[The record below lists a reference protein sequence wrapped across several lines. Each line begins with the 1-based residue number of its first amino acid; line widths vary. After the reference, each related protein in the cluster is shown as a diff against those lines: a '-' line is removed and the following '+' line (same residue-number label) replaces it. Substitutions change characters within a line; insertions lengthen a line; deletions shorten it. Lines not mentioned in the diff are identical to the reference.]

1 MDNIKK
7 KSDAINLIRQKAEEV
22 IQSKTSKFNS
32 KLSESEILK
41 LIHELEVHQIE
52 LEMQNEELII
62 AKEKAEKASEKYA
75 ELYVFAPFGYYT
87 LSNTGEIVELNL
99 AASQI
104 LDRERS
110 FLLNH
115 QFGEFV
121 TDDTRPIFNEF
132 LENIFN
138 SYNRFTC
145 DIAISTN
152 LNSPKHL
159 HLSGIITENRKQCLL
174 TVVDIS
180 QRKQMEMELSN
191 AKVQAEDANKAKS
204 DFLANMSHEIRTPLN
219 GIIGFTHLLMNTKL
233 DENQFEYMDAI
244 NESATI
250 LQGIINDVLD
260 LSKIESRNLELHI
273 EKIDLIALA
282 HNVIHLFKPQ
292 AFQKRI
298 DLILN
303 IDKNVPHYI
312 FADAIRLKQ
321 ILVNLIGNALKFTST
336 GKIEF
341 NIDQIN
347 TSVENDITIQ
357 FSVKDTGIGI
367 VQQNQEKIFHPF
379 VQEDNSTSRKF
390 GGTGLGLAITNQLL
404 ALMNS
409 NLQLISET
417 GKGSNFF
424 FNLDV
429 KKLDIKTNSQ
439 KTIDNFSENKIIPIK
454 TDAAISILVAKD
466 NKINMLLSKILLKK
480 ILPNCTIFQA
490 SDGNQA
496 VDIVKKEH
504 VDLILMDVQMPIKN
518 GYESTIEIRKIKK
531 INNPPIIALTAGILL
546 GEKEK
551 CIEVGMDD
559 FISKPIIESEFEQ
572 KVFQWITK

>member
-110 FLLNH
+110 FLLNR
-115 QFGEFV
+115 QFGIFV
-121 TDDTRPIFNEF
+121 SEDTRPIFNEF
-132 LENIFN
+132 IENIFN

-152 LNSPKHL
+152 LISPKHL

-219 GIIGFTHLLMNTKL
+219 GIIGFTHLLMDTKL

-260 LSKIESRNLELHI
+260 LSKIESRNLELNI
-273 EKIDLIALA
+273 EKIDLITLA
-282 HNVIHLFKPQ
+282 HHVIHLFKHQ

-347 TSVENDITIQ
+347 ASGENDITLQ

-379 VQEDNSTSRKF
+379 VQEDNSTCRKF

-429 KKLDIKTNSQ
+429 KKLDIKSNSQ

-454 TDAAISILVAKD
+454 TDAAISILVAED
-466 NKINMLLSKILLKK
+466 NKINMLLSKILIKK
-480 ILPNCTIFQA
+480 MLPNCTIFQA

>member
-7 KSDAINLIRQKAEEV
+7 NSDAINLIRQKAEEV

-75 ELYVFAPFGYYT
+75 ELYVFAPFGYFT

-110 FLLNH
+110 FLLNR
-115 QFGEFV
+115 QFGIFV
-121 TDDTRPIFNEF
+121 SEDTRPIFNEF

-219 GIIGFTHLLMNTKL
+219 GIIGFTHLLMDTKL
-233 DENQFEYMDAI
+233 DENQFEYMNAI

-282 HNVIHLFKPQ
+282 HHVIHLFKHQ

-341 NIDQIN
+341 NINQIN
-347 TSVENDITIQ
+347 ASEKNDITLQ

-379 VQEDNSTSRKF
+379 VQEDNSTCRKF

-409 NLQLISET
+409 NLQLISEF

-429 KKLDIKTNSQ
+429 KKLDIKSNSQ
-439 KTIDNFSENKIIPIK
+439 KTIDKFSENKINAIK
-454 TDAAISILVAKD
+454 RDKAISILVVED

-480 ILPNCTIFQA
+480 MLPNCTIFQA

-496 VDIVKKEH
+496 VDIVKKEPL
-504 VDLILMDVQMPIKN
+504 DLILMDVQMPIKN

-531 INNPPIIALTAGILL
+531 INNLPIIALTAGILL

-551 CIEVGMDD
+551 CIEAGMDD

>member
-7 KSDAINLIRQKAEEV
+7 NSDAINLIRQKAEEV

-87 LSNTGEIVELNL
+87 LSNTGEILELNL

-110 FLLNH
+110 FLLNR
-115 QFGEFV
+115 QFGIFV
-121 TDDTRPIFNEF
+121 SEDTRPIFNEF

-219 GIIGFTHLLMNTKL
+219 GIIGFTHLLMDTKL
-233 DENQFEYMDAI
+233 DENQFEYMNAI

-273 EKIDLIALA
+273 EKIDLIALV
-282 HNVIHLFKPQ
+282 HHVNHLFKHQ

-303 IDKNVPHYI
+303 IDKNVPHYV

-321 ILVNLIGNALKFTST
+321 ILVNLIGNALKFTAT
-336 GKIEF
+336 GRIEF
-341 NIDQIN
+341 NINQIN
-347 TSVENDITIQ
+347 ASEKNDITLQ

-379 VQEDNSTSRKF
+379 VQEDNSTCRKF

-409 NLQLISET
+409 NLQLISEF

-429 KKLDIKTNSQ
+429 KKLDIKSNSQ
-439 KTIDNFSENKIIPIK
+439 KTIDKFSENKINAIK
-454 TDAAISILVAKD
+454 RDKAISILVVED

-480 ILPNCTIFQA
+480 MLPNCTIFQA

-496 VDIVKKEH
+496 VDIVKKEPL
-504 VDLILMDVQMPIKN
+504 DLILMDVQMPIKN

-531 INNPPIIALTAGILL
+531 INNLPIIALTAGILL

-551 CIEVGMDD
+551 CIEAGMDD

>member
-7 KSDAINLIRQKAEEV
+7 NSDAINLIRQKAEEV

-87 LSNTGEIVELNL
+87 LSNTGQILELNL

-110 FLLNH
+110 FLLNR
-115 QFGEFV
+115 QFGIFV
-121 TDDTRPIFNEF
+121 SEDTRPIFNEF

-219 GIIGFTHLLMNTKL
+219 GIIGFTHLLMDTKL

-260 LSKIESRNLELHI
+260 LSKIESRNLELNI
-273 EKIDLIALA
+273 EKIDLITLA
-282 HNVIHLFKPQ
+282 HHVIHLFKHQ

-321 ILVNLIGNALKFTST
+321 ILVNLIGNALKFTSA

-341 NIDQIN
+341 NIHQIN
-347 TSVENDITIQ
+347 ASGENDITLQ

-379 VQEDNSTSRKF
+379 VQEDNSTCRKF

-409 NLQLISET
+409 NLQLISEF

-429 KKLDIKTNSQ
+429 KKLDIKSNSQ
-439 KTIDNFSENKIIPIK
+439 NTIDNFSENKISVLK
-454 TDAAISILVAKD
+454 TDKVYSILVVED

-480 ILPNCTIFQA
+480 MLPNCTIFQA

-496 VDIVKKEH
+496 VDIVKKEPL
-504 VDLILMDVQMPIKN
+504 DLILMDVQMPIKN

-531 INNPPIIALTAGILL
+531 INNLPIIALTAGILL

-551 CIEVGMDD
+551 CIEAGMDD

>member
-132 LENIFN
+132 IENIFN

-152 LNSPKHL
+152 LISPKHL

-429 KKLDIKTNSQ
+429 KKLDIKSNSQ

-454 TDAAISILVAKD
+454 TDAAISILVAED

>member
-1 MDNIKK
+1 
-7 KSDAINLIRQKAEEV
+7 
-22 IQSKTSKFNS
+22 
-32 KLSESEILK
+32 
-41 LIHELEVHQIE
+41 
-52 LEMQNEELII
+52 MQNEELII

-87 LSNTGEIVELNL
+87 ISNTGQILELNL

-110 FLLNH
+110 FLLNR
-115 QFGEFV
+115 QFGIFV
-121 TDDTRPIFNEF
+121 SEDTRPIFNEF

-180 QRKQMEMELSN
+180 QRKQMEVELSN

-303 IDKNVPHYI
+303 IDKNIPHYI

-347 TSVENDITIQ
+347 TSGENDITIQ

-409 NLQLISET
+409 NLQLISEF

-429 KKLDIKTNSQ
+429 KKLDIKSNSQ
-439 KTIDNFSENKIIPIK
+439 KTIDNFSENKISVVK
-454 TDAAISILVAKD
+454 TDKVYSILVVED

-480 ILPNCTIFQA
+480 CFL
-490 SDGNQA
+490 
-496 VDIVKKEH
+496 IVLFFKLATE
-504 VDLILMDVQMPIKN
+504 
-518 GYESTIEIRKIKK
+518 
-531 INNPPIIALTAGILL
+531 
-546 GEKEK
+546 
-551 CIEVGMDD
+551 
-559 FISKPIIESEFEQ
+559 
-572 KVFQWITK
+572 TKQ